1 MTACKMTGIGFY
13 GQPHQ
18 LTKMLAKLLMRYDR
32 VPLAIQPDG
41 LLDDPQAAENGRHLY
56 AGGRQPL
63 NATQVRAAMMR
74 EAKLTG
80 FFLAITEGRAE
91 LHFRL
96 RGGCKG
102 DAQSRGVRTSG
113 G

>member
-1 MTACKMTGIGFY
+1 MTAHKMTGIGFY

-18 LTKMLAKLLMRYDR
+18 ITKMLAKVLVRFDR
-32 VPLAIQPDG
+32 LPLAIQPDG
-41 LLDDPQAAENGRHLY
+41 LLDNTQAAENRRHLY

-63 NATQVRAAMMR
+63 NATQVRAAMVR

-80 FFLAITEGRAE
+80 FFLAMTEGRAE

-96 RGGCKG
+96 RGVRKG
-102 DAQSRGVRTSG
+102 DQQSRGR
-113 G
+113 